1 MGGTAPV
8 TAPVD
13 NSKEDVAEH
22 ILRIIYSTPNITKED
37 IAKLLGISK
46 SGVRYY
52 IDKLKK
58 EGRLEWQGNSRT
70 GKWVIKY

>member
-1 MGGTAPV
+1 MGG

-22 ILRIIYSTPNITKED
+22 ILRIIYSTPNITKDD

-46 SGVRYY
+46 SGVRYH